1 MPLIESR
8 MTPRCFEVFSMTCL
22 RFVLRFS
29 LLVIGAYTLVA
40 PAVSSAQV
48 AKVLRSD
55 GVAMLERSGQPR
67 RILGVGE
74 ELAQKDI
81 VSVGGDSST
90 MLEFRDQTRIT
101 LRPNTVFRLDTYL
114 DGKSESMLFGLVKG
128 GFRAVTG
135 LIAKRNPN
143 SVQFQTATAT
153 IGIRGT
159 EFDARLCEG
168 DCATEDRAQ
177 PPARK
182 GLEVVARIVDIGGA
196 AGAGPAGRPSRLL
209 ISGAQVHEGETIATA
224 AGSYTVIAFADGSRV
239 TLPADTV
246 LTIEQFR
253 YDAARPEQSAVALR
267 LSEGGLRVSAGEI
280 AQRNPAGYRIQTELG
295 RIQVRGTLVDM
306 VCTGECAGRNR
317 NAREDVALLKSQADR
332 LAAQANAEADKST
345 AVKAAPSAPAATP
358 SAVAPGAAPQP
369 GLTVYAR
376 DGSAVLETEGDKIE
390 AQATQTLAIASRGS
404 KAATLSAPPT
414 YIREI
419 AVPRPDTVLVDPS
432 LFGRPAAQDYEPGL
446 YVWVRDGT
454 VRLDQSAGARLASA
468 PRFIRTAA
476 AVPQAIDI
484 TAGQAAVATR
494 ERVIPLPAIPNF
506 MRFDPTP
513 LPQRASIGYVL
524 PAFRAPDRSI
534 STTCAP

>member
-22 RFVLRFS
+22 QPVLRFS
-29 LLVIGAYTLVA
+29 LLVIGAYALVA

-135 LIAKRNPN
+135 LIAKRSPG

-209 ISGAQVHEGETIATA
+209 TSGAQVHEGETIATA
-224 AGSYTVIAFADGSRV
+224 AGSYTVIAFSDGSRV

-295 RIQVRGTLVDM
+295 RVQVRGTLVDM
-306 VCTGECAGRNR
+306 VCTGECAGGNR
-317 NAREDVALLKSQADR
+317 TAREDVALLKSQADR
-332 LAAQANAEADKST
+332 LAAQANAEADKVS
-345 AVKAAPSAPAATP
+345 ASKAPSA
-358 SAVAPGAAPQP
+358 AAPTAAAVVPAPQA

-390 AQATQTLAIASRGS
+390 AQATQTLVIASRGS
-404 KAATLSAPPT
+404 KAATLSAPPS

-419 AVPRPDTVLVDPS
+419 TVPRPDTVLVDSS
-432 LFGRPAAQDYEPGL
+432 LFGQPAAQDYEPGL

-454 VRLDQSAGARLASA
+454 VRLDQSAGARLTSA

-534 STTCAP
+534 SNTCAP

>member
-1 MPLIESR
+1 MIDLPHIRRLA
-8 MTPRCFEVFSMTCL
+8 
-22 RFVLRFS
+22 
-29 LLVIGAYTLVA
+29 LLAVGLCTIAASGVA
-40 PAVSSAQV
+40 SAQV
-48 AKVLRSD
+48 ARVLRSD

-74 ELAQKDI
+74 ELAQKDV

-114 DGKSESMLFGLVKG
+114 DGQTESMLFGLVKG

-135 LIAKRNPN
+135 LIAKRSPS

-168 DCATEDRAQ
+168 DCATEDRAK
-177 PPARK
+177 PPTRK
-182 GLEVVARIVDIGGA
+182 GLEGVARIVDIGGA

-209 ISGAQVHEGETIATA
+209 IAGAQVYEGETVATA

-239 TLPADTV
+239 TLSADTV

-267 LSEGGLRVSAGEI
+267 LSDGALRVSAGEI
-280 AQRNPAGYRIQTELG
+280 GQRNAAGYRIHTALG
-295 RIQVRGTLVDM
+295 RVQARGTLVDM
-306 VCTGECAGRNR
+306 VCTGECAGGAP
-317 NAREDVALLKSQADR
+317 NAREDIALLKSQADR
-332 LAAQANAEADKST
+332 LAAQANAEADKSV
-345 AVKAAPSAPAATP
+345 AGKAAPGATTP
-358 SAVAPGAAPQP
+358 GTAAPGAAPQP
-369 GLTVYAR
+369 GLTIYAR
-376 DGSAVLETEGDKIE
+376 DGSAVLEMDADKIE
-390 AQATQTLAIASRGS
+390 AQATQTLVIAGRGS
-404 KAATLSAPPT
+404 KPAMLSAPPS
-414 YIREI
+414 YIREN
-419 AVPRPDTVLVDPS
+419 AAPRPDTVLVDPTS
-432 LFGRPAAQDYEPGL
+432 FGRPATQDYEPGL

-468 PRFIRTAA
+468 PRFIRTASA
-476 AVPQAIDI
+476 APQAIDI
-484 TAGQAAVATR
+484 TAGNAAVATR
-494 ERVIPLPAIPNF
+494 ERVIPLPTIPSF

-524 PAFRAPDRSI
+524 PAFRASDRSV
-534 STTCAP
+534 SSTCAP